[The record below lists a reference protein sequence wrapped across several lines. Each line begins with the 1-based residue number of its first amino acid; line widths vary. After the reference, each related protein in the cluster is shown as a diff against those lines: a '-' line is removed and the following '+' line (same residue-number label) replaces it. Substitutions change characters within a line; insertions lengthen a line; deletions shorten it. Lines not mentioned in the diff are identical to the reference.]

1 MKIIVASF
9 LALLLSGCC
18 GTIYSYELEDISKKC
33 GGVDK
38 IHSMWVDLTTVRAR
52 CINGQM
58 VDSKD

>member
-1 MKIIVASF
+1 MKIVLVSV
-9 LALLLSGCC
+9 LAFLLSGCV

-38 IHSMWVDLTTVRAR
+38 IHRMWVDLTTVRAR